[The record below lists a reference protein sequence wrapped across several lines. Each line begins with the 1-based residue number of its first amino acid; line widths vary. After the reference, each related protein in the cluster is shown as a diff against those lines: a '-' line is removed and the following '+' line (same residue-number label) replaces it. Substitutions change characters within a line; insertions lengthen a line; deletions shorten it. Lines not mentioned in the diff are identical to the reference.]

1 MPYPICDHVMSSGI
15 RCGSPAERGQ
25 SRCFY
30 HHSIRTLLPKRF
42 VASESFRE
50 QNEQG
55 VRLFPMPLLEDAT
68 SIQTA
73 LMQVIHAVL
82 EGAIQVHA
90 ARVVLVALRTAQRNL
105 PAVKLEMAATCQAA
119 AVRELPSD
127 AQQKHEATWP
137 IDHQAEQRKAE
148 EAADRLAAVEEAAR
162 DDLRPLKKR
171 PESVPDPR
179 LEGSGD
185 QQGDAQVSA
194 LHETKAKN
202 TG

>member
-1 MPYPICDHVMSSGI
+1 MIRGLYSQSPHNKDFIRAMFFSRRTLSMPCPICDHVMSSGI

-105 PAVKLEMAATCQAA
+105 PAVKLEMAASTQAA
-119 AVRELPSD
+119 VERELPTD
-127 AQQKHEATWP
+127 AAKKYEVTW
-137 IDHQAEQRKAE
+137 ANR
-148 EAADRLAAVEEAAR
+148 ADDKWETSYIGRNTVSPAHLNG
-162 DDLRPLKKR
+162 DLGYREPKI
-171 PESVPDPR
+171 PPDT
-179 LEGSGD
+179 EG
-185 QQGDAQVSA
+185 
-194 LHETKAKN
+194 E
-202 TG
+202 